1 MKKKAFIFTVLALI
15 FVLSVSCRNQKPG
28 DTYDSTSQN
37 SDNSTFADTQEPVKA
52 RPKSNEELFDLIM
65 EKWKDGTAGEL
76 YEYASKEM
84 TALLNQESFEKMFD
98 RVSVIGGELINV
110 QKNGTSEEN
119 GIDTYSASV
128 EFENITAKIQLSLQD
143 IKICGFFSDIYFTDT
158 FELTYENG
166 ITERYFVL
174 ENDGMLLNSVYTYSN
189 KLNKSPSVLLISG
202 SGPSDYNETV
212 GLLAPLGDIAKGLAE
227 QGISSLRIDKRTLH
241 YADLFKPTDGIEE
254 EYLKDCRAALTWLKN
269 QDNTESVY
277 LLGHSLGGQIAAVL
291 AEEDKD
297 IKGTVIFNST
307 PRHLAD
313 LMYDQFSINDP
324 ANISVYS
331 QFTVAAEKATFQ
343 EAKGDYYYGV
353 SDYYWAS
360 YNSFDIIGSIKKS
373 GSPVLIVNSTYDNQ
387 LFDEDIQQ
395 WDYLFGNDS
404 MVTIK
409 CYDDM
414 SHFGY
419 KIDTKVPSQLYSEAE
434 FPPELIADFVAFINQ
449 PIM

>member
-1 MKKKAFIFTVLALI
+1 MKKKVFIFTALTLICVLL
-15 FVLSVSCRNQKPG
+15 VSCRNQKPG
-28 DTYDSTSQN
+28 GTYDSTSQS
-37 SDNSTFADTQEPVKA
+37 SDNSTFVDTQEPVKA
-52 RPKSNEELFDLIM
+52 CPKSNGELFDLIM
-65 EKWKDGTAGEL
+65 ENWKDGTAGEL
-76 YEYASKEM
+76 YEYASEGM
-84 TALLNQESFEKMFD
+84 TALLNQDSFEKMFD
-98 RVSVIGGELINV
+98 QVSAIGGDIVNV
-110 QKNGTSEEN
+110 QKTGTSEES

-143 IKICGFFSDIYFTDT
+143 IKICEFFRDIYFTDT

-174 ENDGMLLNSVYTYSN
+174 ENDGVLLNSVYTYPDKS
-189 KLNKSPSVLLISG
+189 NKSPSVLLISG

-212 GLLAPLGDIAKGLAE
+212 GLLAPFGDIAKGLAE

-269 QDNTESVY
+269 QENTKSVY

-291 AEEDKD
+291 AEEDKN
-297 IKGTVIFNST
+297 IKGAVLFNSS

-313 LMYDQFSINDP
+313 LMCDQLSINDP
-324 ANISVYS
+324 ANISDYS
-331 QFTVAAEKATFQ
+331 QYTVAAEKATFQ
-343 EAKGDYYYGV
+343 EAKGAYYYGV

-404 MVTIK
+404 LVTFK

-419 KIDTKVPSQLYSEAE
+419 KIDTKVKSQLYSEAE
-434 FPPELIADFVAFINQ
+434 FPPELIEDFAAFIKQ
-449 PIM
+449 PIV